1 MHPKREHSFDE
12 RLVQATFYRMGGVC
26 SPVVGMAQPSII
38 SRSPDF
44 DDLPADAL
52 EPARWCNPKN
62 ELPNAAYDASAT
74 ESFLRTFAK
83 RRRQSY
89 HPSGRAAPELFPTAA
104 PAPPLLPTTTPPPLP
119 RRAISPPPIVRRPA
133 TARVAG
139 EHPAP
144 LLPEMKDPVLA
155 ESVSAPRAWAPSRPP
170 PVRTSSSASGSDL
183 RRIAAAAAF
192 LARGSVDELL
202 GDIRIDDD
210 DDLDRVSF
218 SSWAADCDPT
228 SPRTPTSSFV
238 C

>member
-1 MHPKREHSFDE
+1 
-12 RLVQATFYRMGGVC
+12 MGGVC

-38 SRSPDF
+38 SRSSAF

-52 EPARWCNPKN
+52 LEPAHWCNPKSD
-62 ELPNAAYDASAT
+62 LKAAAYDAGAT

-89 HPSGRAAPELFPTAA
+89 HPGGLAAPTP
-104 PAPPLLPTTTPPPLP
+104 LPTTTPPPLP

-144 LLPEMKDPVLA
+144 LLPEMKNPVLA

-192 LARGSVDELL
+192 LARGSAASVDELL

>member
-1 MHPKREHSFDE
+1 
-12 RLVQATFYRMGGVC
+12 MGGVC

-38 SRSPDF
+38 SLSAAF

-52 EPARWCNPKN
+52 EPARWCKNPSDSD
-62 ELPNAAYDASAT
+62 LPAAAYGAAAT
-74 ESFLRTFAK
+74 ESFLRRFAK

-89 HPSGRAAPELFPTAA
+89 HPGGRAAPELLPTTT
-104 PAPPLLPTTTPPPLP
+104 PPPPLLPTTTPPPLP
-119 RRAISPPPIVRRPA
+119 RRAISPPAIVRRPA

-144 LLPEMKDPVLA
+144 LLPEMKNPVLA

-192 LARGSVDELL
+192 LARSSAASVDELL

-210 DDLDRVSF
+210 DDLDRISF

>member
-1 MHPKREHSFDE
+1 
-12 RLVQATFYRMGGVC
+12 MGGVC

-38 SRSPDF
+38 SRSPAF

-52 EPARWCNPKN
+52 EPAHWFKNPS
-62 ELPNAAYDASAT
+62 ESDLPAAVYDAGAT

-89 HPSGRAAPELFPTAA
+89 HPGGRA
-104 PAPPLLPTTTPPPLP
+104 APPLLPTTTPPPLP

-144 LLPEMKDPVLA
+144 LLPEMENPVLA

-192 LARGSVDELL
+192 LARGSAASVDELL

>member
-1 MHPKREHSFDE
+1 
-12 RLVQATFYRMGGVC
+12 MGGVC

-38 SRSPDF
+38 SRAAAF
-44 DDLPADAL
+44 VDDLPADAL
-52 EPARWCNPKN
+52 EPAHWCNPPKSD
-62 ELPNAAYDASAT
+62 LSAAACDVGAT

-89 HPSGRAAPELFPTAA
+89 HPGGRAAPELLPTPA
-104 PAPPLLPTTTPPPLP
+104 PAAPLLPTTTPPPLP
-119 RRAISPPPIVRRPA
+119 RRAISPPAIVRRPA

-144 LLPEMKDPVLA
+144 LLPEMKNPVLA

-210 DDLDRVSF
+210 DDLDRISF

>member
-1 MHPKREHSFDE
+1 MEQLPCAT
-12 RLVQATFYRMGGVC
+12 RLPLHCMVDAATSAPPALTLAHRGRPP
-26 SPVVGMAQPSII
+26 SPPG
-38 SRSPDF
+38 
-44 DDLPADAL
+44 
-52 EPARWCNPKN
+52 NP
-62 ELPNAAYDASAT
+62 
-74 ESFLRTFAK
+74 
-83 RRRQSY
+83 
-89 HPSGRAAPELFPTAA
+89 AAPPLLPTAA

-144 LLPEMKDPVLA
+144 LLPEMKNLVLA

-170 PVRTSSSASGSDL
+170 PVHTSSSASGSDL

-210 DDLDRVSF
+210 GDLDRISF

>member
-1 MHPKREHSFDE
+1 
-12 RLVQATFYRMGGVC
+12 MGGVC
-26 SPVVGMAQPSII
+26 SPVVGMAQPNII
-38 SRSPDF
+38 SLSSAF

-52 EPARWCNPKN
+52 EPAHWCNPKSD
-62 ELPNAAYDASAT
+62 LPAAAHDAGKT
-74 ESFLRTFAK
+74 ESFLRAFAK

-89 HPSGRAAPELFPTAA
+89 HPGGRAAPELLP

-119 RRAISPPPIVRRPA
+119 RRAISPPAIVRRPA

-144 LLPEMKDPVLA
+144 LLPEMKNPVLA

-170 PVRTSSSASGSDL
+170 PVRTSSSASGGDL

-192 LARGSVDELL
+192 LARSSAASVDELL

-210 DDLDRVSF
+210 DDLDRISF

>member
-1 MHPKREHSFDE
+1 
-12 RLVQATFYRMGGVC
+12 MGGVC

-38 SRSPDF
+38 SRANAF
-44 DDLPADAL
+44 DGLPADAL
-52 EPARWCNPKN
+52 LEPAHWCNPKSD
-62 ELPNAAYDASAT
+62 LPAAAYDAGAT
-74 ESFLRTFAK
+74 ESFLRTCAK

-89 HPSGRAAPELFPTAA
+89 HPGKLA
-104 PAPPLLPTTTPPPLP
+104 APPLLPTTTPPPLP
-119 RRAISPPPIVRRPA
+119 RRAISPPAIVRRPA

-144 LLPEMKDPVLA
+144 LLPEMKNPVLA

-192 LARGSVDELL
+192 LARSSAASVDELL

-210 DDLDRVSF
+210 DDLDRISF

>member
-1 MHPKREHSFDE
+1 
-12 RLVQATFYRMGGVC
+12 MGGVC

-38 SRSPDF
+38 SRNKAF

-52 EPARWCNPKN
+52 EPAHWCKNPSDSD
-62 ELPNAAYDASAT
+62 LPAAAACDVGAT

-89 HPSGRAAPELFPTAA
+89 HPGGRAAPELLPTAT
-104 PAPPLLPTTTPPPLP
+104 PAAPLLPTTTPPPLP

-144 LLPEMKDPVLA
+144 LLPEMKNPVLA

-218 SSWAADCDPT
+218 PSWAADCDPT
-228 SPRTPTSSFV
+228 PPRTPTSSFV

>member
-1 MHPKREHSFDE
+1 
-12 RLVQATFYRMGGVC
+12 MGGVC

-38 SRSPDF
+38 SRAAAF
-44 DDLPADAL
+44 VDDLPADAL
-52 EPARWCNPKN
+52 EPAHWCNPPKSD
-62 ELPNAAYDASAT
+62 LSAAACDVGAT

-89 HPSGRAAPELFPTAA
+89 HPGGRAAPELLPTPA
-104 PAPPLLPTTTPPPLP
+104 PAAPLLPTTTPPPLP
-119 RRAISPPPIVRRPA
+119 RRAISPPAIVRRPA

-144 LLPEMKDPVLA
+144 LLPEMKNPVLA

-170 PVRTSSSASGSDL
+170 PVRTSSSASGGDL

>member
-1 MHPKREHSFDE
+1 
-12 RLVQATFYRMGGVC
+12 MGGVC
-26 SPVVGMAQPSII
+26 SPVVGMAQPCII
-38 SRSPDF
+38 SRSNAF
-44 DDLPADAL
+44 DDDPADAL
-52 EPARWCNPKN
+52 EPARWCNPKSG
-62 ELPNAAYDASAT
+62 LPAAAHDAGAT

-89 HPSGRAAPELFPTAA
+89 HPGGRAAPE
-104 PAPPLLPTTTPPPLP
+104 LLPTTTPPPLP
-119 RRAISPPPIVRRPA
+119 RRAISPPAIVRRPA

-144 LLPEMKDPVLA
+144 LLPEMKNPVLA

-192 LARGSVDELL
+192 LARSSAASVDELL

-210 DDLDRVSF
+210 DDLDRISF